1 MVRVGSRQF
10 ELWRWAVLAI
20 AVDVRRPHPCVQR
33 RNPVLGAA
41 GTALSHCSAQE
52 HFQVLEPMDGMGP
65 LAPIE
70 VAVYRSRES
79 RGNKTAFTVC

>member
-1 MVRVGSRQF
+1 
-10 ELWRWAVLAI
+10 
-20 AVDVRRPHPCVQR
+20 
-33 RNPVLGAA
+33 
-41 GTALSHCSAQE
+41 
-52 HFQVLEPMDGMGP
+52 MDGMGP